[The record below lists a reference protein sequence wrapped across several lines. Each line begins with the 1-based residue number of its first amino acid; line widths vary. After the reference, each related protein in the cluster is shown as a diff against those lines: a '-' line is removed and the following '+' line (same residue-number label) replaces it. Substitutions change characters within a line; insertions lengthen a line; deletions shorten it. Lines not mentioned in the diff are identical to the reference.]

1 MQKPLEGIRVLEWGI
16 FHAGPGGPAILSD
29 MGAEVIK
36 IEKPGTG
43 DPIRQVSQYKNID
56 FNLGASSNMF
66 FQAANRGKKSVTID
80 LAHSEGRQLAYDLVE
95 KSDVFFTNIRSS
107 TVERMK
113 MDYPTLSEMNPSLI
127 YATVSSYGSKGPD
140 ADRGGFDFQGQGRA
154 GLMYSLGEPGTS
166 PGLAQFGIADQTT
179 AIMASYQVVIAL
191 LMRERFGIGQ
201 KVEVSL
207 LSAVSYMMYMN
218 NLTALLTGRDV
229 PRHEQASADPLRNY
243 YCCKDAKWLVLTDHP
258 KSDNWEVICE
268 LIGHTEL
275 IHHPDFKDREVRM
288 QNSEELVAV
297 FNQAFLTR
305 TRDEWLDLF
314 KEKNLIICSVNTSV
328 EAVKDIQMKENGY
341 VVDFDH
347 PEMGKIS
354 IPGFPIQF
362 SRAEI
367 NNNLIAPKLGEHTFS
382 VLKGLNSYSD
392 EYLEKLRKDKII

>member
-29 MGAEVIK
+29 MGADVIK

-80 LAHSEGRQLAYDLVE
+80 LARSEGRQLAYDLVE

-113 MDYPTLSEMNPSLI
+113 MDYPTLSEINPSLI
-127 YATVSSYGSKGPD
+127 YATVTSYGSQGPD
-140 ADRGGFDFQGQGRA
+140 ADQGGFDFQGQGRA
-154 GLMYSLGEPGTS
+154 GLMYSLGEPNMS

-207 LSAVSYMMYMN
+207 LGAVSYIMYMN
-218 NLTALLTGRDV
+218 NLTALLAGRDV

-258 KSDNWEVICE
+258 KSENWSVICE

-275 IHHPDFKDREVRM
+275 IHNPDFKDRESRM
-288 QNSEELVAV
+288 QNSKELVAI
-297 FNQAFLTR
+297 FNKAFLTR

-314 KEKNLIICSVNTSV
+314 KEKNLIICQVNTSM

-341 VVDFDH
+341 IVDFDH

-367 NNNLIAPKLGEHTFS
+367 NNNLVAPKLGEHTFS
-382 VLKGLNSYSD
+382 VLKGVNSYSD